1 MPGKAQKTPRKTP
14 KRTSSRCSGRSR
26 RTRATSASTRCW
38 RRSPSCGR
46 CARSACPP
54 PRSPASGPRS
64 STRGARVPP
73 RRPRATCGASTRRY
87 VTCCS
92 PHCCS
97 SASGRSPTPCW
108 HWSTPP
114 CTASTPARR
123 RKVTEAYTAEFKR
136 VHGKTALLRRIAAA
150 SLGAPDR
157 TVRKVVYPAAGG
169 EQTLKDLIAEL
180 KATDAAFARSK
191 REVFKSSYTNHYRR
205 GLIKLLGV
213 LEFRSS
219 NDQHKPVIDAL
230 ALIKRHK
237 DSTAQY
243 LPIGQRIPLDGVV
256 RKDWQEFALHAP
268 ARGPQR
274 VVRTVYEA
282 CVFQALRE
290 RLRCKESWVVGAD
303 KWRNPDQDLP
313 TDFEA
318 RRAEYYEKLNK
329 PVDAKAFVAELQRE
343 MRDALGTLDTAL
355 PLPWVTIGA
364 RQRGGAIKFTE
375 PDAQKEPANL
385 KQLKKAIRRKWG
397 MVALI
402 DILKEAALR
411 TGMRKGLAPAGTR
424 GAIPEPVLL
433 ERLLL
438 VAYAY
443 GTNSGIASV
452 AAGEHGHSEEEL
464 RYVARRY
471 LTAVGLKG
479 AGVAIANATFAAR
492 SEAIWGKGTS
502 TVAADP
508 THFRAWDRNLFTE
521 WHSRYGGRGVLV
533 YWHIEKG
540 SVAIHSQLLTC
551 TASEVAAA
559 VEGMIRHATAMKA
572 AGNFVDSHGQSE
584 IGFGITRLL
593 GYDLLPRIKQINK
606 VKLYR
611 PGREDQDSYAGLADA
626 ITRPIR
632 WDVIEQNYDQLIK
645 YATAIRLGTAAT
657 EAILRRFTCT
667 ASHPIYHAMLE
678 VGRAQKTS
686 FVARY
691 LLSRDLQREIQE
703 GLNVVE
709 GWNGANDVIFFG
721 KSGELASNRR
731 DQQEL
736 AILALH
742 LLQTPL
748 VYVNTLM
755 IQDLLAEPEWADR
768 LTDEDRRGL
777 TPLFW
782 SHVMPYGEVR
792 LNMSNR
798 LALAAVGAPGPEAP
812 EPAAA

>member
-1 MPGKAQKTPRKTP
+1 M
-14 KRTSSRCSGRSR
+14 
-26 RTRATSASTRCW
+26 
-38 RRSPSCGR
+38 
-46 CARSACPP
+46 
-54 PRSPASGPRS
+54 
-64 STRGARVPP
+64 
-73 RRPRATCGASTRRY
+73 
-87 VTCCS
+87 
-92 PHCCS
+92 
-97 SASGRSPTPCW
+97 
-108 HWSTPP
+108 
-114 CTASTPARR
+114 
-123 RKVTEAYTAEFKR
+123 
-136 VHGKTALLRRIAAA
+136 
-150 SLGAPDR
+150 
-157 TVRKVVYPAAGG
+157 
-169 EQTLKDLIAEL
+169 
-180 KATDAAFARSK
+180 
-191 REVFKSSYTNHYRR
+191 
-205 GLIKLLGV
+205 
-213 LEFRSS
+213 
-219 NDQHKPVIDAL
+219 
-230 ALIKRHK
+230 
-237 DSTAQY
+237 
-243 LPIGQRIPLDGVV
+243 V
-256 RKDWQEFALHAP
+256 RKDWQEFALHQP

-282 CVFQALRE
+282 CVFQALRD
-290 RLRCKESWVVGAD
+290 RLRCKEIWVVGAD
-303 KWRNPDQDLP
+303 RWRNPDEDLP
-313 TDFEA
+313 ADFEA
-318 RRAEYYEKLNK
+318 RRAEYYEKLDK
-329 PVDAKAFVAELQRE
+329 PLDGAEFVSEIKRE
-343 MRDALGTLDTAL
+343 MREALGTLNTDL
-355 PLPWVTIGA
+355 PKLPWLTIAA

-385 KQLKKAIRRKWG
+385 RALKKAIRRRWG

-411 TGMRKGLAPAGTR
+411 TGMLKGLVPAGTR
-424 GAIPEPVLL
+424 SGIAEHVLL

-438 VAYAY
+438 IAYAY

-464 RYVARRY
+464 RYTARRY

-492 SEAIWGKGTS
+492 SETIWGQGTG
-502 TVAADP
+502 TVASDS

-559 VEGMIRHATAMKA
+559 IEGMMRHATAMKA

-611 PGREDQDSYAGLADA
+611 PGREDQDCYDNLADA
-626 ITRPIR
+626 MTRPIR
-632 WDVIEQNYDQLIK
+632 WDLIEQNYDQLIK
-645 YATAIRLGTAAT
+645 YATAIRTGTAAT
-657 EAILRRFTCT
+657 EAILRRFTRT
-667 ASHPIYHAMLE
+667 ASHPVYQAMLE
-678 VGRAQKTS
+678 VGRAQKTI
-686 FVARY
+686 FAARY
-691 LLSRDLQREIQE
+691 LHSRDLQREIQE

-709 GWNGANDVIFFG
+709 GWNGANDIIFFG
-721 KSGELASNRR
+721 KSGELSSNRR

-742 LLQTPL
+742 LLQTAL

-755 IQDLLAEPEWADR
+755 VQELLGEPEWADR

-782 SHVMPYGEVR
+782 SHVQPYGEVR

-798 LALAAVGAPGPEAP
+798 LALAAATSPPGPDTP
-812 EPAAA
+812 ESAAA